1 MRTVEEKI
9 FDYISE
15 HKKPVTISKMAKHFI
30 ASESAVKQALAKMV
44 KESIVEIIPKTKPY
58 QYRLSNDINTREKS

>member
-30 ASESAVKQALAKMV
+30 VSESAVKQALANMV
-44 KESIVEIIPKTKPY
+44 KKGVAEVVPNSKPY
-58 QYRLSNDINTREKS
+58 LYKLK

>member
-15 HKKPVTISKMAKHFI
+15 HKKPVTSTKMAKYFI
-30 ASESAVKQALAKMV
+30 AQ
-44 KESIVEIIPKTKPY
+44 
-58 QYRLSNDINTREKS
+58 